1 MEDGL
6 RLNKYIAQA
15 GVCSRRKADELIAAG
30 KVKVNGSVMDQLGYR
45 VQPGDRVE
53 AAGRVLG
60 GGEKKVYYMLNK
72 PVGYVTTLSD
82 EFDRPTVM
90 ELMADVE
97 ERVFPVGR
105 LDYGTSGL
113 LLFTN
118 DGELAYRLT
127 HPSRQI
133 DKVYRARLNEPLT
146 EEKLKQL
153 RRGVDIGGFVT
164 SPAQVE
170 VLKQNERGALVE
182 IIIHEGKN
190 RQVRKMFDAV
200 GCRVLE
206 LERVALGGLT
216 LGRLKPGH
224 YRKLSREELAML
236 RGRES

>member
-118 DGELAYRLT
+118 DGELAYQLT